1 MPRQGILEGNTSS
14 PCLPTPLARPDQARP
29 PDRTC
34 LLSPPER
41 DGVQE
46 QMESYDSG
54 PRAGPRQVSKRAE
67 IGPDRA
73 HMPRGR
79 GSAPSR
85 LASRTDLGSDTL
97 TQAAPA
103 SQPEPEAPSPPKGR
117 RDPARCGPL
126 NAVPRTSSSK
136 VGSQASQ
143 AAARLRLLPG
153 SLTLAASSCQTA
165 FSGHEALRRE
175 PHQHPSSERFFSA
188 PPHPPTPSPG
198 PAVRTRTPSAR
209 PLAPRAPPLPGAG
222 QCGPL
227 G

>member
-14 PCLPTPLARPDQARP
+14 PCLPTPLARPGQARP

-54 PRAGPRQVSKRAE
+54 QRAGPRQVSKRAE

-73 HMPRGR
+73 HLPRGR
-79 GSAPSR
+79 GSAPSQ

-103 SQPEPEAPSPPKGR
+103 SQPEPEAPRPPKGR
-117 RDPARCGPL
+117 RDPAPL
-126 NAVPRTSSSK
+126 RTPECRPTDFLLQGR
-136 VGSQASQ
+136 VTGLTGRSQI
-143 AAARLRLLPG
+143 AAAPWF
-153 SLTLAASSCQTA
+153 T
-165 FSGHEALRRE
+165 
-175 PHQHPSSERFFSA
+175 HPRS
-188 PPHPPTPSPG
+188 
-198 PAVRTRTPSAR
+198 
-209 PLAPRAPPLPGAG
+209 
-222 QCGPL
+222 
-227 G
+227 